1 MALTL
6 QMVFQN
12 QLGRNV
18 AINIPEVREDVSP
31 EEIKTLME
39 LILAKNIFDS
49 TGGNLVALMEANLVS
64 REVQEISVR

>member
-18 AINIPEVREDVSP
+18 AINIPEVREDVTP

-49 TGGNLVALMEANLVS
+49 TGGSLVALMEANLVS

>member
-12 QLGRNV
+12 QPGRNV
-18 AINIPEVREDVSP
+18 AINIPEVREDVTP

>member
-12 QLGRNV
+12 QLGKNV
-18 AINIPEVREDVSP
+18 ALSIPEVREDVTP

-39 LILAKNIFDS
+39 LIVSKNIFDS
-49 TGGNLVALMEANLVS
+49 IGGDLVALMEANLIT
-64 REVQEISVR
+64 RDVQEIAVR

>member
-18 AINIPEVREDVSP
+18 AINIPEVREDVTP

-49 TGGNLVALMEANLVS
+49 TGGDIVSLMEANLIS
-64 REVQEISVR
+64 RDVQEIAVR

>member
-18 AINIPEVREDVSP
+18 AINIPEVREDVTP